1 MNIFKLMKAYWRG
14 FVGGPDFTRD
24 ISHRFILEGKQLTIK
39 VPDSNVVAAPSP
51 VDVSFPHSSINWFA
65 KQAKTYDQHC
75 YVHMMTENWM
85 YMPPIALFPSSEY
98 GMLSCQL
105 RIKQISHINV
115 LDKAALSRY
124 VTKAYY
130 DYHNGPEGE
139 NTKIRTRVEKRLKN
153 SPYTWSQDEIE
164 AEIAM
169 VIDLHGNQPLAPA
182 IIKNFNQ
189 TDWIFYSEVRNNRH
203 SHNDFY
209 CLPLS
214 ENSFLEVE
222 FAHRVDLSHK
232 YKKWAKHAIESQ
244 ERIIASVYLDDLP
257 DESSIEHRSVSESAD
272 S

>member
-1 MNIFKLMKAYWRG
+1 MNLLKIIKAYWRG
-14 FVGGPDFTRD
+14 FVGGPDLHQSITR
-24 ISHRFILEGKQLTIK
+24 RFLLEGKQLSINI
-39 VPDSNVVAAPSP
+39 PDSNIVALPNA
-51 VDVSFPHSSINWFA
+51 DDKYYPHTSLTWFNEHA
-65 KQAKTYDQHC
+65 KIYDQHK
-75 YVHMMTENWM
+75 YVHIYTKNWM
-85 YMPPIALFPSSEY
+85 YMPPIAIFPSSEY

-105 RIKQISHINV
+105 RIKQVSHINV
-115 LDKAALSRY
+115 LDKAALSHY
-124 VTKAYY
+124 VTQAYD

-139 NTKIRTRVEKRLKN
+139 NTKIRTRIEERFKN

-164 AEIAM
+164 VEIAM

-222 FAHRVDLSHK
+222 FAHRIDLSHK
-232 YKKWAKHAIESQ
+232 YKKWVKHAIESQ

-257 DESSIEHRSVSESAD
+257 YESSIEHSSVSKL
-272 S
+272 